1 MVYTHTFAARMK
13 KNTAITAE
21 VIRICWIDLQVMAN
35 LEICLVYNEKW
46 GADFGRLKPHLLDE
60 F

>member
-35 LEICLVYNEKW
+35 RDLSGNNEKW